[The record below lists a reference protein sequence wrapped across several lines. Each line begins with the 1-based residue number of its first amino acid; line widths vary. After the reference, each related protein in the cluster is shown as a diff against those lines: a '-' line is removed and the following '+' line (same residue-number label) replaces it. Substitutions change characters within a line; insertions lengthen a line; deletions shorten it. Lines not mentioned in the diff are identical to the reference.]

1 VPHGQKLALGGQSAS
16 PRIRPMRHR
25 QRIEIVPWHSL
36 QRLMKNAMVMAHGI
50 DPRYRV
56 EIVPK
61 PPGSSGHPCVLYS
74 KNEPHSRGTS
84 PVMTMSRCPLM
95 RPPLVMTVGTADV
108 PQDPDRQSR

>member
-1 VPHGQKLALGGQSAS
+1 MCRASPALTRFTGTPVPHGQKLALGGQSAS

-56 EIVPK
+56 
-61 PPGSSGHPCVLYS
+61 
-74 KNEPHSRGTS
+74 
-84 PVMTMSRCPLM
+84 
-95 RPPLVMTVGTADV
+95 
-108 PQDPDRQSR
+108 